1 MLLYQRGNFNPK
13 TSRTPPTKRPPVDWL
28 IFPPGCVEQEI
39 NGTLPVTGF
48 FTSTDAGIE
57 AYDIW
62 LQWNLQSGN
71 GTGLSPPGK
80 MFGGSRT
87 VVVGNGVYN
96 DVDYWCLVPSDHL
109 GSTASKR
116 NGKVD
121 HQSRRYSRE
130 TVLRRNGTYSIGP
143 MLVAC
148 GVTLILRIDFWF
160 CWYSSSHSRFV
171 ICTKCPGRSMV
182 NFSTLSSNTATSP
195 YNITLNLT
203 NIQYWHM
210 HVVNQT
216 TLVIQP

>member
-1 MLLYQRGNFNPK
+1 MCGARDQWHVASDCFFHKHWCWHWGLRHLVAMKPAKWEWNGFK
-13 TSRTPPTKRPPVDWL
+13 PP
-28 IFPPGCVEQEI
+28 
-39 NGTLPVTGF
+39 
-48 FTSTDAGIE
+48 A
-57 AYDIW
+57 
-62 LQWNLQSGN
+62 
-71 GTGLSPPGK
+71 K

-171 ICTKCPGRSMV
+171 ICTKCPGV
-182 NFSTLSSNTATSP
+182 NGQFFHTFFKYSNKS
-195 YNITLNLT
+195 I
-203 NIQYWHM
+203 
-210 HVVNQT
+210 
-216 TLVIQP
+216 